1 MPVCLNRVWL
11 SPLLSP
17 NCEVLVKPLL
27 SSLRGDIGIITM
39 NNDARRNVLS
49 EAFFQQL
56 TELLN
61 SFSENR
67 VRAVI
72 LRANPGAH
80 VWSAGHDVNELPPAG
95 QDPLCWAEILPS
107 MTRALHNF
115 SAPVIAMIEGT
126 VWGGACEL
134 ALACDIV
141 VAATGT
147 TFALTPAR
155 LGVPYNINGL
165 STFTRSLTPQL
176 LKELLFT
183 AAPMPAERLAS
194 AGAINHV
201 VPTAAL
207 ESFCISLAEQ
217 IRANAP
223 LTIRAMKE
231 MMNVL
236 LGARDMSASEFER
249 LEELRK
255 EVYNSSDY
263 AEGLDAIRNKRP
275 PKFSGT

>member
-1 MPVCLNRVWL
+1 M
-11 SPLLSP
+11 
-17 NCEVLVKPLL
+17 KPLL
-27 SSLRGDIGIITM
+27 SALRGDIGIITM
-39 NNDARRNVLS
+39 NNDSHRNVLS
-49 EAFFQQL
+49 EAFFEQL
-56 TELLN
+56 TAVLDAFRE
-61 SFSENR
+61 SR

-72 LRANPGAH
+72 LRANAGAR

-95 QDPLCWAEILPS
+95 QDPLCWTEILPS

-115 SAPVIAMIEGT
+115 PAPVIAMIEGT

-207 ESFCISLAEQ
+207 ESFCFKSGRTDTGECTAHDSCHERNDECIARRTGYVGSR
-217 IRANAP
+217 IRATGRTAQ
-223 LTIRAMKE
+223 R
-231 MMNVL
+231 
-236 LGARDMSASEFER
+236 
-249 LEELRK
+249 
-255 EVYNSSDY
+255 
-263 AEGLDAIRNKRP
+263 GLQQC
-275 PKFSGT
+275 GLC

>member
-1 MPVCLNRVWL
+1 MA
-11 SPLLSP
+11 PLI
-17 NCEVLVKPLL
+17 
-27 SSLRGDIGIITM
+27 SSTQGDIGIITM
-39 NNDARRNVLS
+39 NNDARRNVLC
-49 EAFFQQL
+49 EAFLNQL
-56 TELLN
+56 TDLLGT
-61 SFSENR
+61 FREHR
-67 VRAVI
+67 VRVVI
-72 LRANPGAH
+72 LRANPGAQ

-95 QDPLCWAEILPS
+95 QDPLPWAEILPCI
-107 MTRALHNF
+107 TRAIHDF
-115 SAPVIAMIEGT
+115 PAPVIAMIEGS

-134 ALACDIV
+134 ALACDMV
-141 VAATGT
+141 VAAAGT

-183 AAPMPAERLAS
+183 ASPMSAERLAN

-201 VPTAAL
+201 VPRAGL
-207 ESFCISLAEQ
+207 ESFCLNLAGQ
-217 IRANAP
+217 IQANAP
-223 LTIRAMKE
+223 LTIRATKE

-236 LGARDMSASEFER
+236 LGGRDLSASEFER

-255 EVYNSSDY
+255 SVYNSSDY

-275 PKFSGT
+275 PKFTGC

>member
-1 MPVCLNRVWL
+1 MRVCR
-11 SPLLSP
+11 SPDCPNLLLLPS
-17 NCEVLVKPLL
+17 CEFGMKPLL
-27 SSLRGDIGIITM
+27 YSLKGDVGIITM

-56 TELLN
+56 IELLDTYT
-61 SFSENR
+61 ENR

-115 SAPVIAMIEGT
+115 PAPVIAMIEGS

-207 ESFCISLAEQ
+207 ESFCISMAEQ
-217 IRANAP
+217 IQSNAP
-223 LTIRAMKE
+223 LTIRATKE
-231 MMNVL
+231 MINVL
-236 LGARDMSASEFER
+236 LSAREMSASEFER

-255 EVYNSSDY
+255 KVYSSVDY
-263 AEGLDAIRNKRP
+263 AEGLDALRNKRAP
-275 PKFSGT
+275 EFTGF

>member
-1 MPVCLNRVWL
+1 MRACQ
-11 SPLLSP
+11 SPACRNLLSLL
-17 NCEVLVKPLL
+17 NCELGMKPLL
-27 SSLRGDIGIITM
+27 YSLRGDIGVITM
-39 NNDARRNVLS
+39 NNDARRNVLN

-56 TELLN
+56 TALLDMAA
-61 SFSENR
+61 ENKVR
-67 VRAVI
+67 VVI

-107 MTRALHNF
+107 MTRALHSF
-115 SAPVIAMIEGT
+115 PAPVIAMIEGT

-134 ALACDIV
+134 ALACDMV

-207 ESFCISLAEQ
+207 ESCCISLAEQ
-217 IRANAP
+217 IDSNAP
-223 LTIRAMKE
+223 LTIRATKE
-231 MMNVL
+231 MINVL
-236 LGARDMSASEFER
+236 LSAREMSASEFER

-255 EVYNSSDY
+255 EVYSSADY
-263 AEGLDAIRNKRP
+263 AEGLDALRNKRA
-275 PKFSGT
+275 PKFTGV

>member
-1 MPVCLNRVWL
+1 MPLCRSHGWKNRWSLRICEL
-11 SPLLSP
+11 SVTPL
-17 NCEVLVKPLL
+17 V
-27 SSLRGDIGIITM
+27 SSLQGDIGIITM

-49 EAFFQQL
+49 DAFFHQL
-56 TELLN
+56 TALLDEL
-61 SFSENR
+61 SEKR

-72 LRANPGAH
+72 LRANPGAQ

-95 QDPLCWAEILPS
+95 QDPLCWTEILPS
-107 MTRALHNF
+107 ITRALHNF
-115 SAPVIAMIEGT
+115 PAPVIAMIEGT

-141 VAATGT
+141 VAAAGT

-165 STFTRSLTPQL
+165 STFTRVLTPQL

-183 AAPMPAERLAS
+183 ASPIPVERLAS

-201 VPTAAL
+201 VPVGDL
-207 ESFCISLAEQ
+207 EAFCMRLAEQ
-217 IRANAP
+217 ICANAP
-223 LTIRAMKE
+223 LTIRASKE

-236 LGARDMSASEFER
+236 FGPREMSAAEFER

-255 EVYNSSDY
+255 EVYTSADY
-263 AEGLDAIRNKRP
+263 AEGLDAIRNKRS
-275 PKFSGT
+275 PKFTGS

>member
-1 MPVCLNRVWL
+1 
-11 SPLLSP
+11 
-17 NCEVLVKPLL
+17 
-27 SSLRGDIGIITM
+27 M

-56 TELLN
+56 TVTLRD
-61 SFSENR
+61 FSDQH

-72 LRANPGAH
+72 LRANPGAR

-107 MTRALHNF
+107 ITRTLHNF
-115 SAPVIAMIEGT
+115 PAPVIAMIEGT

-141 VAATGT
+141 VAAAGT

-165 STFTRSLTPQL
+165 STFTRVLTPQL

-201 VPTAAL
+201 VSADTL
-207 ESFCISLAEQ
+207 EPFCMDLAQQ
-217 IRANAP
+217 IRSNAP
-223 LTIRAMKE
+223 LTIRASKE

-236 LGARDMSASEFER
+236 FGPREMSASEFER

-255 EVYNSSDY
+255 GVYSSADY
-263 AEGLDAIRNKRP
+263 AEGLNAIRNRRRP
-275 PKFSGT
+275 NFTGA

>member
-1 MPVCLNRVWL
+1 M
-11 SPLLSP
+11 
-17 NCEVLVKPLL
+17 KPLL
-27 SSLRGDIGIITM
+27 SSMRGSIGIITM
-39 NNDARRNVLS
+39 NNDAHRNVLC
-49 EAFFQQL
+49 EAFFEQL
-56 TELLN
+56 TDLLET
-61 SFSENR
+61 FRENR
-67 VRAVI
+67 ARVVI
-72 LRANPGAH
+72 LRANPGVN

-95 QDPLCWAEILPS
+95 QDPLHWAEILPS
-107 MTRALHNF
+107 MTRAIHNF
-115 SAPVIAMIEGT
+115 PAPVIAMIEGT

-141 VAATGT
+141 VAASGT

-155 LGVPYNINGL
+155 LGIPYNINGL

-201 VPTAAL
+201 VPTATL
-207 ESFCISLAEQ
+207 ESFCLSLAEQ
-217 IRANAP
+217 IQSNAP
-223 LTIRAMKE
+223 LTIRTTKE

-236 LGARDMSASEFER
+236 LGARDLSASEFER

-255 EVYNSSDY
+255 DVYSSTDY
-263 AEGLDAIRNKRP
+263 AEGLDAIRNKRKP
-275 PKFSGT
+275 NFIGS